1 MSVSTEAI
9 LAFLRQPSIYGPGVT
24 QVEVIE
30 THMSWVFLAGDRV
43 FKLKKP
49 VQTEYVDFRAVDT
62 RCFYCHEELRLNRR
76 LAPDVYLSVET
87 LSCDADGKLGFGTS
101 QERIDC
107 LVQMQRL
114 PETGMLAYA
123 LTQGAADGAAD
134 EAAMQRVA
142 ARIADFHR
150 DLPRLSPDPDA
161 WRASIKAEID
171 RNERTLLGHTQT
183 LPSDKIRA
191 LCDAQRSI
199 LESQAAWFEA
209 RIRDGHIVEGHG
221 DLRAE
226 HVCIDGEITVID
238 CLEFSRELRTL
249 DAADEI
255 AFLALDCERLQAPA
269 LADVLLQTYFAQTRD
284 RPPKA
289 LVHFYQSLRAAIRA
303 RIAIQ
308 HLDET
313 GCSQPDLW
321 TQRAMLWLTL
331 AQRHQDCIS
340 STMEP
345 PS

>member
-24 QVEVIE
+24 QVDVIE

-49 VQTEYVDFRAVDT
+49 VRTEYVDFRAVDT

-76 LAPDVYLSVET
+76 LAPAVYLNVET
-87 LSCDADGKLGFGTS
+87 LSRDAGGKLLLGSSG
-101 QERIDC
+101 ERIDC
-107 LVQMQRL
+107 LVQMRRL
-114 PETGMLAYA
+114 PEAGMLAHA
-123 LTQGAADGAAD
+123 LTHGAADAAV
-134 EAAMQRVA
+134 MQRVA
-142 ARIADFHR
+142 GRIADFHR
-150 DLPRLSPDPDA
+150 SLPRLRPDPDA
-161 WRASIKAEID
+161 WRALLRAEVD
-171 RNERTLLGHTQT
+171 RNERALLGHAPS
-183 LPSDKIRA
+183 LPSGKIRA

-199 LESQAAWFEA
+199 LQSQSAWFDA

-226 HVCIDGEITVID
+226 HVCIAGDITVID

-255 AFLALDCERLQAPA
+255 AFLALECERFQAPA
-269 LADVLLQTYFAQTRD
+269 LADVLLQTYFAQSQD

-289 LVHFYQSLRAAIRA
+289 LVHFYQSLRAGIRA
-303 RIAIQ
+303 RIAIR
-308 HLDET
+308 HLNDIS
-313 GCSQPDLW
+313 CAQPTLW
-321 TQRAMLWLTL
+321 KQRALDWLAL
-331 AQRHQDCIS
+331 AQQHQDCIS
-340 STMEP
+340 ATMDP

>member
-1 MSVSTEAI
+1 MPVSIEDT
-9 LAFLRQPSIYGPGVT
+9 LAFLRQANSYGTGVT
-24 QVEVIE
+24 QVDIIE
-30 THMSWVFLAGDRV
+30 THMSWVFLAGQHV

-49 VQTEYVDFRAVDT
+49 VRTDYVDFRAVDT

-76 LAPDVYLSVET
+76 LAPAVYLGVET
-87 LSCDADGKLGFGTS
+87 LSRDAKGKLCFGPS

-107 LVQMQRL
+107 LVHMRRL
-114 PETGMLAYA
+114 PDTGMLAHA
-123 LTQGAADGAAD
+123 LAHGTADAS
-134 EAAMQRVA
+134 EMQRVA

-150 DLPRLSPDPDA
+150 DLPRLRPDPDA
-161 WRASIKAEID
+161 WRASLAAEID
-171 RNERTLLGHTQT
+171 RNQRALLAHQPA
-183 LPSDKIRA
+183 LPPEKSIA
-191 LCDAQRSI
+191 LCDAQRAI
-199 LESQAAWFEA
+199 LQSQSAWFDT
-209 RIRDGHIVEGHG
+209 RIREGHIVEGHG

-226 HVCIDGEITVID
+226 HVCIAGDITVID

-249 DAADEI
+249 DVIDEI

-269 LADVLLQTYFAQTRD
+269 LAEVLLQTYYAYSQD
-284 RPPKA
+284 RPPTA

-313 GCSQPDLW
+313 SCSQPGLW

-340 STMEP
+340 STMDP